1 MYAKWAAEAAGE
13 GHERRVPGS
22 QVRRAEAT
30 QAHPDADAQRTEAEE
45 AGLIG
50 ISGTL

>member
-1 MYAKWAAEAAGE
+1 MGRGGGGE

-22 QVRRAEAT
+22 QVRRTEAT
-30 QAHPDADAQRTEAEE
+30 QAHPDADAQRAEAEE

>member
-1 MYAKWAAEAAGE
+1 VGRRGGGE